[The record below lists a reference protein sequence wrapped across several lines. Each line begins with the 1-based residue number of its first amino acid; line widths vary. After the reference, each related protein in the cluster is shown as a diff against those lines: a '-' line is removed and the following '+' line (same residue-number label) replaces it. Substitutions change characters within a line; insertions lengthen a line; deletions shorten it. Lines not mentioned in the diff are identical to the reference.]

1 MNLPQDMGD
10 YLALPNQWTVEEN
23 GPNKLP
29 TFVCLFDLV
38 SRWTG
43 VEWVDVQPEQFQI
56 TGYFYLWKKD
66 GTSNTNAIDSL
77 KKALGWDGRS
87 FAGLHTGDWSNTQV
101 QIVVGSETYNGK
113 TQIKVRFINPAD
125 ATPGGGG
132 ITKADPS
139 LIQSLDAKYGAQLRA
154 MNGAAPAGNG
164 AAKTPTQPVAAD
176 HAQVARRKAW
186 DAYNAKYPAT
196 PKDELTEAW
205 KFLLKGVNPNI
216 ESAKFTASD
225 WVKVLKKIEA
235 PEEPVAAASN
245 PIGEE
250 TQFEPDDIPF

>member
-23 GPNKLP
+23 GPNNLP

-43 VEWVDVQPEQFQI
+43 AEWVDVQPDQFQI

-66 GTSNTNAIDSL
+66 GTSNTNGINSL
-77 KKALGWDGRS
+77 KKSLGWDGRS
-87 FAGLHTGDWSNTQV
+87 FGGLHGGDWSNTQV
-101 QIVVGSETYNGK
+101 QIVVGSETYNNK

-132 ITKADPS
+132 IQKADAS

-154 MNGAAPAGNG
+154 MNGANGNG
-164 AAKTPTQPVAAD
+164 APAKPGMSNQPATPDATLTAK
-176 HAQVARRKAW
+176 RKAW
-186 DAYNAKYPAT
+186 ETYKAKYPET
-196 PKDELTEAW
+196 PKDELAEAW
-205 KFLLKGVNPNI
+205 KFLIKGVNPNI
-216 ESAKFTASD
+216 EPEKFTASD
-225 WVKVLKKIEA
+225 WVKVLKKIET
-235 PEEPVAAASN
+235 PEDPVGA
-245 PIGEE
+245 GTEFTE
-250 TQFEPDDIPF
+250 DDIPF